1 MAKSPYARKEWL
13 RKHSTSKEMRWLN
26 NGIDAAVKGIGS
38 GRSRYRLPEVHRK
51 TGVEPHYP
59 KVSCALQS

>member
-38 GRSRYRLPEVHRK
+38 GRKSI
-51 TGVEPHYP
+51 
-59 KVSCALQS
+59 